1 MLTRASLPCPRHPP
15 PRILRQGQILT
26 ALRDATDLM
35 TLADIATA
43 VDQWLHHTVRDGAS
57 CRKSASRW
65 RSRRM
70 RLTGSLRQSALPP
83 RRGRSATARFSSRRS
98 RGCYAHAKRSDLVT
112 MIRQADIVGMASASW
127 LNAVE
132 TFFTK
137 LTRRRLE
144 RGHQL
149 SSVVD
154 HRRTQS
160 AKIGPE
166 VLVHDAVSVSPDFV
180 RLIAPPGHVTEA
192 SFSPESHARSHF
204 SPEHS
209 WLNTCRPDPV
219 WAA

>member
-137 LTRRRLE
+137 LTRAPPRARPPAQLRGRSPPNAE
-144 RGHQL
+144 RQN
-149 SSVVD
+149 
-154 HRRTQS
+154 RT
-160 AKIGPE
+160 G
-166 VLVHDAVSVSPDFV
+166 SVSARCRFGVAGFRQVDRPTRTRHRSEFFA
-180 RLIAPPGHVTEA
+180 RIAREITFLSRTLLAQHM
-192 SFSPESHARSHF
+192 
-204 SPEHS
+204 
-209 WLNTCRPDPV
+209 
-219 WAA
+219 